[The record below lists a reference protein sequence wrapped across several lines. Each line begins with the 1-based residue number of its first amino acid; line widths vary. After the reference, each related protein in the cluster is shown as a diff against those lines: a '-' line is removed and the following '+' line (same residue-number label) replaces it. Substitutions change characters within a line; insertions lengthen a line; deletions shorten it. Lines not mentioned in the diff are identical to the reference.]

1 MMKNNCISNKQIKE
15 QNGCPGCKASHGG
28 DVYRN
33 DVSLDFSV
41 NLNPLGVP
49 GSIRQAALTGLEE
62 VTQYPDPF
70 HFELRS
76 AIAECE
82 QTDPERIVCGSGA
95 SELIMASVH
104 AFMPKTALMTAPCY
118 SGYETALKAAGT
130 EVREYPLDE
139 SLGFRLDEG
148 ALDQIT
154 DSTDMVF
161 LTDPNNPNGSLIDD
175 GLLIKIVKKCEECH
189 AVLMIDECFLPLTD
203 AGSSYYLRMQ
213 DRIHNRGTVLHL
225 RAFTKTFA
233 IPGIRIGYIVSDDT
247 EALETIRM
255 HLPEWN
261 ISRIAEK
268 AGAAA
273 ARALSDHSYLNEAVC
288 MISRERT
295 YLTGEL
301 EALGI
306 KVYPSDVNYLLFRS
320 VPGLYEKLL
329 GQGILIRR
337 CANFHGLDDSCYRI
351 AVRRHEENEILIN
364 TLKKCL
370 SAEEYE

>member
-1 MMKNNCISNKQIKE
+1 MDQGGCTNNV
-15 QNGCPGCKASHGG
+15 ASHGG

-33 DVSLDFSV
+33 DVTLDFSV

-49 GSIRQAALTGLEE
+49 ESIKLAALRGLDE

-70 HFELRS
+70 HSELRS
-76 AIAECE
+76 AIAGCE
-82 QTDPERIVCGSGA
+82 KTDPEKIVCGSGA

-104 AFMPKTALMTAPCY
+104 AYMPGKALMTAPCY

-130 EVREYPLDE
+130 EIFEYPLEE
-139 SLGFRLDEG
+139 SCGFRLDEG
-148 ALDQIT
+148 ILDHIT
-154 DSTDMVF
+154 DCMDMVF

-175 GLLIKIVKKCEECH
+175 SLLVRIVKRCEECH

-203 AGSSYYLRMQ
+203 AGPSYYLKMQ
-213 DRIHNRGTVLHL
+213 DPSINRGTVLHL

-233 IPGIRIGYIVSDDT
+233 VPGIRIGYIVSDDIA
-247 EALETIRM
+247 ALKKISI

-273 ARALSDHSYLNEAVC
+273 ADALSDPSYLDAAVS
-288 MISRERT
+288 MIRKERE

-301 EALGI
+301 EAMGI
-306 KVYPSDVNYLLFRS
+306 KVYPSDVNYLLFRYAA
-320 VPGLYEKLL
+320 GLYEKLL

-337 CANFHGLDDSCYRI
+337 CANFLGLDESYYRI
-351 AVRRHEENEILIN
+351 AVRRHEDNEILIK
-364 TLKKCL
+364 TLKNIL
-370 SAEEYE
+370 QH